1 MLCSPTC
8 VGLRY
13 GHLRLARGFS
23 RQPEYLFFGYLSF
36 PSPSP
41 PSLVDARI
49 CLCISLT
56 AWTSIHQLAS
66 LSFCVTPL
74 LVTAYGGTGI
84 STCCP
89 STTPF
94 GLALGPDLPW
104 ADEPSP
110 GTLRLS
116 ADKILTCLFVTHT
129 GILTCMQSTVPSGTT
144 STRIQ
149 RSPTARIVSTPASK
163 KCFSPWSIWP
173 DSLTQPFVVESG
185 ECSAA
190 AHSLKDAVETML
202 THSFGGVFSPVTFSA
217 QSHSTSEL
225 LRTL

>member
-1 MLCSPTC
+1 
-8 VGLRY
+8 LRY
-13 GHLRLARGFS
+13 GHHRLARGFS
-23 RQPEYLFFGYLSF
+23 RQREHKTFGTAIFPPHHSSRLQRADLPARTPCCLDELF
-36 PSPSP
+36 
-41 PSLVDARI
+41 
-49 CLCISLT
+49 
-56 AWTSIHQLAS
+56 HQLAS
-66 LSFCVTPL
+66 LPSCVPPS

-149 RSPTARIVSTPASK
+149 RSPTQHY
-163 KCFSPWSIWP
+163 C
-173 DSLTQPFVVESG
+173 
-185 ECSAA
+185 C
-190 AHSLKDAVETML
+190 
-202 THSFGGVFSPVTFSA
+202 HSFGGVFSPVTFSA